1 MELQL
6 DSPLF
11 IINCLTGTL
20 MIIVG
25 LISRY
30 FPPKKI
36 NSLYGYRTSRS
47 MKNDRNWQFA
57 QTYSTKILML
67 SSFIYLLIGLI
78 GLVIE
83 IKETIATTISIATLV
98 ACLGLTIY
106 KTEQA
111 LKQFEKNEENNRN

>member
-1 MELQL
+1 MELHL

-11 IINCLTGTL
+11 VINCLTGTL
-20 MIIVG
+20 MIVVG

-30 FPPKKI
+30 FPPQKI

-57 QTYSTKILML
+57 QVYSTKILML

-78 GLVIE
+78 GLAIE
-83 IKETIATTISIATLV
+83 LNEITATTISIATLV
-98 ACLGLTIY
+98 ICLGLTIY